1 MLTELQCKNFQP
13 QDKSY
18 KKFDG
23 GNLTGINTG
32 I

>member
-23 GNLTGINTG
+23 DTVLKINPRH
-32 I
+32 